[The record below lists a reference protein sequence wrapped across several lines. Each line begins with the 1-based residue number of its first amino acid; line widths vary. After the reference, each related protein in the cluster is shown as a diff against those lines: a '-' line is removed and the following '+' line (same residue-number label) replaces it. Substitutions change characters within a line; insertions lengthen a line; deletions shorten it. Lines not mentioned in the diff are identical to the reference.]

1 MKALLIGG
9 WKVWLLNRRNRSA
22 EFDGNI
28 HFIQADMGN
37 ILVYDRISDIRL

>member
-28 HFIQADMGN
+28 HFIQAD
-37 ILVYDRISDIRL
+37 IRHLKVTNSGEF